1 MAKQPKKKTI
11 GKQKAPTP
19 PPSRWAVH
27 RPLFE
32 RIFFVVALMGVLVT
46 AHFNLTASTGFE
58 QECLF
63 GAFETPTA
71 VSGCEAALESAVGR
85 PLGVS
90 NAVWGMLFYL
100 VVAGLCAAI
109 VFGAAAWRLLLK
121 RARAALVG
129 LGFFYSMFL
138 TAYQFVAMPTRCPL
152 CLISALLVTV
162 LLGVQ
167 VLYLVQP
174 VDLSTMTM
182 KAKKK
187 VREGAL
193 YGALAVM
200 MLLFVGA
207 DAAYFSNLTEPAAD
221 QKAQTAPTAQAAPTP
236 VTQPVAAPDEAG
248 PSENE
253 CLYDPN
259 KPSVVNFEALVG
271 PKDPYQGNPDAAVTV
286 VEFFDPNCPHCKA
299 LHPVMKAT
307 IAKYEDRARFVY
319 KPIWLPQFPFSVQQN
334 AVLFAAAEQGKF
346 SEMLDLQFKWQQRGG
361 LTTAQLQ
368 ELATQIGM
376 TDADAMLK
384 RIEEGQYD
392 DMIMEG
398 NKQAVGAGVTGV
410 PAVII
415 NGRFVARSS
424 RTEACLGQL
433 IEEELQGVKA
443 EG

>member
-1 MAKQPKKKTI
+1 MAKQSKKKAK
-11 GKQKAPTP
+11 GKQKAPTL
-19 PPSRWAVH
+19 PPSRWAAH
-27 RPLFE
+27 RPVFE
-32 RIFFVVALMGVLVT
+32 RLFFAVALMGVLVT

-63 GAFETPTA
+63 GAFATQAE

-85 PLGVS
+85 PFGVS

-100 VVAGLCAAI
+100 IVAGLCAAI
-109 VFGAAAWRLLLK
+109 GLGTEARPVFLK
-121 RARAALVG
+121 RARAALAWF
-129 LGFFYSMFL
+129 GFLYSVFL
-138 TAYQFVAMPTRCPL
+138 TGYQFVAMEVRCPL

-174 VDLSTMTM
+174 LDRSTMTM
-182 KAKKK
+182 KAKAKQ
-187 VREGAL
+187 REGAL

-200 MLLFVGA
+200 MFLFVGA
-207 DAAYFSNLTEPAAD
+207 DAAYFNNLVEPAA
-221 QKAQTAPTAQAAPTP
+221 AQTTLTASTP
-236 VTQPVAAPDEAG
+236 VTPPIAASDDAG
-248 PSENE
+248 SAEND
-253 CLYDPN
+253 CPYDPE
-259 KPSVVNFEALVG
+259 KAPIENFDGLIGE
-271 PKDPYQGNPDAAVTV
+271 KDPFQGDPDAAVTV

-319 KPIWLPQFPFSVQQN
+319 KPVSLWQYSIGQN
-334 AVLFAAAEQGKF
+334 AALWAAAEEGKF
-346 SEMLDLQFKWQQRGG
+346 FEMLDLQFEKQQRGG
-361 LTTAQLQ
+361 MGMPQIR

-376 TDADAMLK
+376 DADAMEK
-384 RIEEGQYD
+384 RMRDGQYD
-392 DMIMEG
+392 DLINET
-398 NKQAVGAGVTGV
+398 NKQAQGAGVSGV

-415 NGRFVARSS
+415 NGRFVPKSS
-424 RTEACLGQL
+424 RTEACLSQL

>member
-1 MAKQPKKKTI
+1 
-11 GKQKAPTP
+11 
-19 PPSRWAVH
+19 
-27 RPLFE
+27 
-32 RIFFVVALMGVLVT
+32 
-46 AHFNLTASTGFE
+46 
-58 QECLF
+58 
-63 GAFETPTA
+63 
-71 VSGCEAALESAVGR
+71 
-85 PLGVS
+85 
-90 NAVWGMLFYL
+90 MLFYL

-109 VFGAAAWRLLLK
+109 VFGAAARRLLLK

-138 TAYQFVAMPTRCPL
+138 TAYQFVAMPARCPL

-174 VDLSTMTM
+174 VDRSTMTM

-207 DAAYFSNLTEPAAD
+207 DAAYFNNLAEPAAD
-221 QKAQTAPTAQAAPTP
+221 QTAQTAPAP

-259 KPSVVNFEALVG
+259 KPIVVNFEALVG
-271 PKDPYQGNPDAAVTV
+271 PKDPYKGNPDAAVTV

-319 KPIWLPQFPFSVQQN
+319 KPVSLWQYSIGQN
-334 AVLFAAAEQGKF
+334 AALWAAAEEGKF
-346 SEMLDLQFKWQQRGG
+346 FEMLDLQFEKQQRGG
-361 LTTAQLQ
+361 LGMPKIR
-368 ELATQIGM
+368 ELATQVGM
-376 TDADAMLK
+376 DADSLEQRM
-384 RIEEGQYD
+384 RDGQYD
-392 DMIMEG
+392 DFINGG
-398 NKQAVGAGVTGV
+398 NRQAQEAGVSGV
-410 PAVII
+410 PAVLI
-415 NGRFVARSS
+415 NGRFVAKSS

>member
-1 MAKQPKKKTI
+1 MAKQSKKKTR

-19 PPSRWAVH
+19 PPSRWAAH

-63 GAFETPTA
+63 GAFESPVET
-71 VSGCEAALESAVGR
+71 SGCQAALESAVGR

-109 VFGAAAWRLLLK
+109 VFGTEARRIFLK
-121 RARAALVG
+121 RARAVLVG

-138 TAYQFVAMPTRCPL
+138 TAYQFVAMPARCPL

-200 MLLFVGA
+200 MLLFAGA
-207 DAAYFSNLTEPAAD
+207 DAAYFNNLVEPAA
-221 QKAQTAPTAQAAPTP
+221 AQTTLTASTP
-236 VTQPVAAPDEAG
+236 VTPPIAASDDAG
-248 PSENE
+248 SAEND
-253 CLYDPN
+253 CPYDPE
-259 KPSVVNFEALVG
+259 KAPIEDFGALVG
-271 PKDPYQGNPDAAVTV
+271 EKDP
-286 VEFFDPNCPHCKA
+286 
-299 LHPVMKAT
+299 
-307 IAKYEDRARFVY
+307 
-319 KPIWLPQFPFSVQQN
+319 
-334 AVLFAAAEQGKF
+334 
-346 SEMLDLQFKWQQRGG
+346 FKG
-361 LTTAQLQ
+361 
-368 ELATQIGM
+368 
-376 TDADAMLK
+376 
-384 RIEEGQYD
+384 
-392 DMIMEG
+392 
-398 NKQAVGAGVTGV
+398 
-410 PAVII
+410 
-415 NGRFVARSS
+415 
-424 RTEACLGQL
+424 
-433 IEEELQGVKA
+433 
-443 EG
+443 

>member
-1 MAKQPKKKTI
+1 
-11 GKQKAPTP
+11 
-19 PPSRWAVH
+19 
-27 RPLFE
+27 
-32 RIFFVVALMGVLVT
+32 
-46 AHFNLTASTGFE
+46 
-58 QECLF
+58 
-63 GAFETPTA
+63 
-71 VSGCEAALESAVGR
+71 
-85 PLGVS
+85 
-90 NAVWGMLFYL
+90 
-100 VVAGLCAAI
+100 
-109 VFGAAAWRLLLK
+109 
-121 RARAALVG
+121 
-129 LGFFYSMFL
+129 
-138 TAYQFVAMPTRCPL
+138 
-152 CLISALLVTV
+152 
-162 LLGVQ
+162 
-167 VLYLVQP
+167 
-174 VDLSTMTM
+174 M
-182 KAKKK
+182 KAKAKK
-187 VREGAL
+187 REGAL

-207 DAAYFSNLTEPAAD
+207 DAAYFSNLTEPVV
-221 QKAQTAPTAQAAPTP
+221 APTAHAAPAP

>member
-1 MAKQPKKKTI
+1 MAKQSKKKTR
-11 GKQKAPTP
+11 GKQKAPTLP
-19 PPSRWAVH
+19 LSRWAAH

-63 GAFETPTA
+63 GAFESPVET
-71 VSGCEAALESAVGR
+71 SGCQAALESAVGR

-109 VFGAAAWRLLLK
+109 VFGTEARRIFLK
-121 RARAALVG
+121 RARAVLVG

-138 TAYQFVAMPTRCPL
+138 TAYQFVAMPARCPL

-200 MLLFVGA
+200 MLLFAGA
-207 DAAYFSNLTEPAAD
+207 DAAYFNNLAEPAAD
-221 QKAQTAPTAQAAPTP
+221 QTTQTAQTAQTAPAP
-236 VTQPVAAPDEAG
+236 VTQPVADTDEAG
-248 PSENE
+248 SSGNE

-259 KPSVVNFEALVG
+259 KAPIENFEALVG
-271 PKDPYQGNPDAAVTV
+271 PHDPYKGNPDAAVTV
-286 VEFFDPNCPHCKA
+286 VEFFDPNCPHCKS

-319 KPIWLPQFPFSVQQN
+319 KSVSLWQYSIGQN
-334 AVLFAAAEQGKF
+334 AALWAAAEEGKF
-346 SEMLDLQFKWQQRGG
+346 FEMLDLQFEKQQRGG
-361 LTTAQLQ
+361 FGMPKIR
-368 ELATQIGM
+368 ELATQVGM
-376 TDADAMLK
+376 DADSLEK
-384 RIEEGQYD
+384 RMRDGQYD
-392 DMIMEG
+392 DLING
-398 NKQAVGAGVTGV
+398 ANKQAQAAGVSGV
-410 PAVII
+410 PAVLI
-415 NGRFVARSS
+415 NGRFVAKGS